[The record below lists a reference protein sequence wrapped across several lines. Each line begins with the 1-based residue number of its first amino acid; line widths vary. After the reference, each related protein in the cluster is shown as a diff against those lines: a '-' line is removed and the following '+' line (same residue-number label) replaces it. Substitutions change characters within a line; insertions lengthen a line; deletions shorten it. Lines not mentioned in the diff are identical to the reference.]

1 MRQCERGRGV
11 TLGREATACT
21 SGEEASTAKR
31 WTEGRGGCGGG
42 GKEGDLDKTLRK
54 EEVRLGNSLR
64 LETLGLCEGLGVG
77 V

>member
-11 TLGREATACT
+11 TLGREATAYT

-31 WTEGRGGCGGG
+31 WTEGRGGCRG

-64 LETLGLCEGLGVG
+64 LEALGLCEGLGVG